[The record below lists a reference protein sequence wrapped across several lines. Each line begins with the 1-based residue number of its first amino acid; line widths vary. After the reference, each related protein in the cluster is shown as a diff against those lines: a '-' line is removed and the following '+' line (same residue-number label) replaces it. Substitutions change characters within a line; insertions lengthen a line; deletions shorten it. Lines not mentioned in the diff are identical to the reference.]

1 MTRDKSEKGSQVSP
15 TLTHIL
21 SEGESTPITIS
32 RGTNTVNKNT
42 DQDEF
47 KGPTPLVS
55 LLSLGL
61 FVVWLGFHAVSFF
74 GSTSYIEL
82 VYQFGLNTGDP
93 QYYEYLTAVFTH
105 GGFAHLFVNVIA
117 FMSFGGVLHRH
128 LGSTSKYLLYFF
140 GTGVLTLVL
149 QLQAFNY
156 AGVNQ
161 SVPLV
166 GASGAICAL
175 FGYFGLAKPNSKVKL
190 FFIINMKAKN
200 AMSAFVLISVIAL
213 GYAGIAAGNI
223 AHTAHLAGLVIGIG
237 TAVHFD
243 ELPEKPPIID
253 ADYLGPAK
261 QVYGVINWIVF
272 RVKGLFNR
280 LRS

>member
-1 MTRDKSEKGSQVSP
+1 MTREKSEKGPQVSP

-21 SEGESTPITIS
+21 SEGESTPITIN
-32 RGTNTVNKNT
+32 RDTNRNT
-42 DQDEF
+42 EQDEF

-55 LLSLGL
+55 LLSLGF

-82 VYQFGLNTGDP
+82 IYQFGLNTGDP
-93 QYYEYLTAVFTH
+93 QYYEYVTAIFTH

-140 GTGVLTLVL
+140 GTGVLTLVM

-161 SVPLV
+161 SIPLV
-166 GASGAICAL
+166 GASGAICAD
-175 FGYFGLAKPNSKVKL
+175 FAYFALSKPNSKVKL

-223 AHTAHLAGLVIGIG
+223 AHTAHLTGLVIGIG
-237 TAVHFD
+237 TAIHFG
-243 ELPEKPPIID
+243 ELPENPPIID

-261 QVYGVINWIVF
+261 QVYAVIYAAISKT
-272 RVKGLFNR
+272 KGLFNR
-280 LRS
+280 LSS